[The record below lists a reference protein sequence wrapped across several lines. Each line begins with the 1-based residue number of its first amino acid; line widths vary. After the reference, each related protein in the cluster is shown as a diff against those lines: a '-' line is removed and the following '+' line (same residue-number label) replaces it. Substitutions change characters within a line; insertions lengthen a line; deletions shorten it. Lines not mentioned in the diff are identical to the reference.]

1 MIKGDLMLITRLELN
16 LPDWINIEIENVDR
30 RFESIIE
37 RMLFVIK
44 IAHLNVIKG
53 AGGPFGAAIFDY
65 STGELFSVGV
75 NQVQNSN
82 CSIAHAEMLAISLA
96 QKKFNTFDLGAE
108 GIPKCELVTSTAPC
122 AMCLGA
128 IPWSGVK
135 RVVCGARDEDARR
148 IGFDEGAK
156 VANWIE
162 ELEKRGIE
170 VATDVCRDQA
180 RSVLDFYHN
189 KGGLIY
195 NSSH

>member
-1 MIKGDLMLITRLELN
+1 MLISKLELN
-16 LPDWINIEIENVDR
+16 LPQWINPEFENNNS
-30 RFESIIE
+30 RFETINE
-37 RMLFVIK
+37 RMLFVINL
-44 IAHLNVIKG
+44 AHLNVIKG
-53 AGGPFGAAIFDY
+53 TGGPFAAAIFDY

-96 QKKFNTFDLGAE
+96 QKKFNTFDLGSD
-108 GIPKCELVTSTAPC
+108 GVPKCELVTSTAPC

-162 ELEKRGIE
+162 ELQKRGIE
-170 VATDVCRDQA
+170 VATDICRDQA
-180 RSVLDFYHN
+180 KAVLDLYHN
-189 KGGLIY
+189 RGGLVY